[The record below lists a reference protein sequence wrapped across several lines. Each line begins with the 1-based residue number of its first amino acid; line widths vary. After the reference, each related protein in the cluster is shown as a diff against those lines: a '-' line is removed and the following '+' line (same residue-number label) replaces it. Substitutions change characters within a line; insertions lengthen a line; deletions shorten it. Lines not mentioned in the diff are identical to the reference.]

1 MVEPRISIKA
11 QMFFKKTN
19 WQKSVQLKLHR
30 VILENTA
37 LQHKEYHDVQTMVTK
52 LSRRRTC
59 RNFD

>member
-1 MVEPRISIKA
+1 
-11 QMFFKKTN
+11 MFFKKTN